1 MLDFSSFTHFEE
13 DLDMIGKRICL
24 FFAVFGVLTTYS
36 SVLALNSADVESVR
50 AAKLAS
56 KARLSVGDKGTIETF
71 VRLGLQELLLE
82 ADPWQAVTIRV
93 AILAQKGGSELSPYS
108 AAFVEAAVKN
118 IETTFEDA
126 GRLQDADR
134 RQRMFLHLL
143 IIAAELESTEMAD
156 IGLGMLSG
164 PGAAVQYWA
173 VKTVTSPAVAAELT
187 SPLMGDEDLTRRIVG
202 ELAKTV
208 DSVIVPE
215 ALRMVVEFADAVD
228 TAEARALVLKI
239 ADMRTVLYERWTVK
253 YELMDTMLLS
263 ALGKQILSE
272 NAEAKRVIACRKFG
286 QLYSYV
292 IERFILGQEVL
303 STGQKRQLASVI
315 AEVENTILSKLL
327 ARSQVRLR
335 KAVESAKVSVLES
348 ERKFILGGP
357 GQAGSLSTKLKFDYG
372 KESTGNATTAPKSL
386 KAPPVPPGTTG
397 P

>member
-1 MLDFSSFTHFEE
+1 
-13 DLDMIGKRICL
+13 MIGKRICL
-24 FFAVFGVLTTYS
+24 FFAVLGVSATYS
-36 SVLALNSADVESVR
+36 SVFALNSTEIEAVR
-50 AAKLAS
+50 AAKHES
-56 KARLSVGDKGTIETF
+56 KARLIGGDKGVIETF
-71 VRLGLQELLLE
+71 VRSGLQELLLE
-82 ADPWQAVTIRV
+82 EDPWEAVVIRV
-93 AILAQKGGSELSPYS
+93 AIVAQKGGSELSPYS
-108 AAFVEAAVKN
+108 AAFIEAAVNNLK
-118 IETTFEDA
+118 TTFEDA

-143 IIAAELESTEMAD
+143 IIAAELESMEMAD
-156 IGLGMLSG
+156 IGLGMLAG

-173 VKTVTSPAVAAELT
+173 VKTVTSPSVAAELT
-187 SPLMGDEDLTRRIVG
+187 SPIMGDEDLTRRIVS

-239 ADMRTVLYERWTVK
+239 ADQRTVLYEKWTVK
-253 YELMDTMLLS
+253 YELMDMMLLS

-272 NAEAKRVIACRKFG
+272 NADAKRAIACRKFG

-303 STGQKRQLASVI
+303 STGHKQQLASVI

-327 ARSQVRLR
+327 VRNQVRLR
-335 KAVESAKVSVLES
+335 KAVESGKVSVLES
-348 ERKFILGGP
+348 ERKFILGGSSQP
-357 GQAGSLSTKLKFDYG
+357 GSLPTKLKFDYG
-372 KESTGNATTAPKSL
+372 KGSTGNAATAPKSL
-386 KAPPVPPGTTG
+386 KSPPAPPVTTEPDPVG